1 MLRVMS
7 LRVRLLLAVLVP
19 VAALITVVG
28 YEAVA
33 RAAVAADARSEL
45 ARTEALERLAT
56 AQSLN
61 VLPEP
66 ATVAADI
73 RGMGVGV
80 DPLYQLV
87 LDGYWRTFTLDY
99 QAADDARR
107 QMDGPARAVMGQAAW
122 DAFERQRAAV
132 EELVGAVDG
141 GMVDPAL
148 VAAAEAARRDADLSL
163 ADLAQASSSDAWIT
177 YMSSIDAMR
186 AGQVEF
192 AHLFPTLAGLPVAT
206 ADQLAQLSGERAN
219 ATERVVLGLRADLRT
234 QVADVL
240 ASDDNVRWT
249 EAVAR
254 GQDIA
259 AGRAQPMELG
269 ELTDLMGRALNLQ
282 QRIMDIASQAL
293 AQVRAELAAT
303 AASAEG
309 SRRQLLAFGG
319 GFTLLALALTG
330 WILRSI
336 TGPLRRLTERV
347 AAVASGEIE
356 GDRVTIG
363 GHDEL
368 ARLGA
373 TIEDVADGL
382 RHLERQ
388 IMAMTA
394 GDLDDPSLRMAAPG
408 PVGAFVQQRVDDLR
422 LASGRL
428 RVAASSDPLTGLLNR
443 RALTEAVLGRGPRS
457 GDLGVLYLDLD
468 RFKAVN
474 DRHGHHHGD
483 AVLQAVA
490 ARLSRLVREG
500 DLVAR
505 IGGDEFIVVV
515 AGMNADA
522 VAVLTSRI
530 ELAVTEPISV
540 DGVRHRVGCSIGLSW
555 LGPADDLAAALEQA
569 DRRMLETKSDRQRRH
584 RR

>member
-1 MLRVMS
+1 MLRAIS
-7 LRVRLLLAVLVP
+7 LRVRLLLTVLVP
-19 VAALITVVG
+19 VAALVTVVG
-28 YEAVA
+28 YDVVA
-33 RAAVAADARSEL
+33 RTGEAAAARSEL

-61 VLPEP
+61 VLPEG
-66 ATVAADI
+66 AAVAAEVKA
-73 RGMGVGV
+73 MGATV

-87 LDGYWRTFTLDY
+87 LDTYWQSFSVNF
-99 QAADDARR
+99 QAADDGRR
-107 QMDGPARAVMGQAAW
+107 QMAGPARTMMGQPAW
-122 DAFERQRAAV
+122 DAFERQRATVEALVAAV
-132 EELVGAVDG
+132 EG
-141 GMVDPAL
+141 GSVDPAL
-148 VAAAEAARRDADLSL
+148 VTAADTARRDADLAL

-192 AHLFPTLAGLPVAT
+192 ARLFPTLAGIPVAT

-219 ATERVVLGLRADLRT
+219 ATERVVLGLPADLRA

-240 ASDDNVRWT
+240 ASEDNTRWT
-249 EAVAR
+249 EAVTR
-254 GQDIA
+254 GQDVA
-259 AGRAQPMELG
+259 AGRAEPMGLNELM
-269 ELTDLMGRALNLQ
+269 DLMGRALNLQ
-282 QRIMDIASQAL
+282 QRIMQIASEAVG
-293 AQVRAELAAT
+293 QVRAELAAT
-303 AASAEG
+303 ADSAEQA
-309 SRRQLLAFGG
+309 RHQLIAFGG
-319 GFTLLALALTG
+319 GFTVLALALTG

-347 AAVASGEIE
+347 AAVANGEIE

-388 IMAMTA
+388 IMAMAA
-394 GDLDDPSLRMAAPG
+394 GDLDDPSLRMPAPG
-408 PVGAFVQQRVDDLR
+408 PVGAYVQQRVDDLR

-443 RALTEAVLGRGPRS
+443 RALTEAVLDRGPRT
-457 GDLGVLYLDLD
+457 GDMAVLYLDLD
-468 RFKAVN
+468 RFKMVN
-474 DRHGHHHGD
+474 DEHGHHHGD

-505 IGGDEFIVVV
+505 IGGDEFIVVL
-515 AGMNADA
+515 ANMNAEA

-540 DGVRHRVGCSIGLSW
+540 EGVSHRVGCSIGLSW

-569 DRRMLETKSDRQRRH
+569 DQRMLEAKAGRH
-584 RR
+584 RRFRR

>member
-1 MLRVMS
+1 MLRAIS
-7 LRVRLLLAVLVP
+7 LRVRLLLTVLVP
-19 VAALITVVG
+19 VAALVTVVG
-28 YEAVA
+28 YDVVA
-33 RAAVAADARSEL
+33 RTEEATAARSEL
-45 ARTEALERLAT
+45 ARTEALERLAS

-61 VLPEP
+61 VLPE
-66 ATVAADI
+66 AAAVAAEVKA
-73 RGMGVGV
+73 MGVSV
-80 DPLYQLV
+80 NPVYQLV
-87 LDGYWRTFTLDY
+87 LDTYWQSFAVNF
-99 QAADDARR
+99 QAADDVRR
-107 QMDGPARAVMGQAAW
+107 QMAGPARAMIGDTAW

-132 EELVGAVDG
+132 EPLVAAVG
-141 GMVDPAL
+141 SGPLDPAL
-148 VAAAEAARRDADLSL
+148 VSTAEAARRDADLAL

-192 AHLFPTLAGLPVAT
+192 SRLFPTLAGIPVAS
-206 ADQLAQLSGERAN
+206 ADQLAQLAGERTN
-219 ATERVVLGLRADLRT
+219 ATERVVLGLPLDLRA

-240 ASDDNVRWT
+240 ASDDNTRWT

-254 GQDIA
+254 GQDVA
-259 AGRAQPMELG
+259 AGRAGPMTLN
-269 ELTDLMGRALNLQ
+269 ELTDLMTRALNLQ
-282 QRIMDIASQAL
+282 QRIMQIASEAV
-293 AQVRAELAAT
+293 ANVRAELTAT
-303 AASAEG
+303 ADRAEQA
-309 SRRQLLAFGG
+309 RHQLIAFGG
-319 GFTLLALALTG
+319 GFTVLALALTG

-347 AAVASGEIE
+347 AAVANGEIE

-388 IMAMTA
+388 IMAMAA
-394 GDLDDPSLRMAAPG
+394 GDLDDPSLRMPAPG
-408 PVGAFVQQRVDDLR
+408 PVGAYVQQRVDDLR

-443 RALTEAVLGRGPRS
+443 RALDEALLGRGPRT
-457 GDLGVLYLDLD
+457 GDMAVLYLDLD

-474 DRHGHHHGD
+474 DQHGHHHGD

-490 ARLSRLVREG
+490 ARLSRLIREG

-505 IGGDEFIVVV
+505 IGGDEFIMVL
-515 AGMNADA
+515 AGMDA
-522 VAVLTSRI
+522 ETVAVLTSRV

-540 DGVRHRVGCSIGLSW
+540 DGVTHRVGCSVGLSW
-555 LGPADDLAAALEQA
+555 LGPADDLAVALDEA
-569 DRRMLETKSDRQRRH
+569 DQRMLDAKNGRH
-584 RR
+584 RKYRR

>member
-1 MLRVMS
+1 MLSAIS
-7 LRVRLLLAVLVP
+7 LRVRLLLTVLVP
-19 VAALITVVG
+19 VVALVTVVG
-28 YEAVA
+28 YDAAARIEVA
-33 RAAVAADARSEL
+33 TEARSEL
-45 ARTEALERLAT
+45 ARTEALEQLAR

-61 VLPEP
+61 VLPEAASV
-66 ATVAADI
+66 ATQA
-73 RGMGVGV
+73 RGMDVS
-80 DPLYQLV
+80 PLYRIV
-87 LDGYWRTFTLDY
+87 LDTYWQTFAVNF
-99 QAADDARR
+99 QAADDVRR
-107 QMDGPARAVMGQAAW
+107 QMAGPARAMVGEATW
-122 DAFERQRAAV
+122 EAFERQRSSTDALVAAV
-132 EELVGAVDG
+132 EVGSVSPD
-141 GMVDPAL
+141 L
-148 VAAAEAARRDADLSL
+148 LTAAEAARRAADLTL

-192 AHLFPTLAGLPVAT
+192 ARLFPTLAGIPVAT
-206 ADQLAQLSGERAN
+206 ADQLAQLSGERSN
-219 ATERVVLGLRADLRT
+219 ATERVVLGLPPDLRA
-234 QVADVL
+234 QVAQVL
-240 ASDDNVRWT
+240 ASDDNTKWT

-254 GQDIA
+254 GQGIA
-259 AGRAQPMELG
+259 AGRDEPMGLN

-282 QRIMDIASQAL
+282 QRIMQIASEAV

-303 AASAEG
+303 ADGADR
-309 SRRQLLAFGG
+309 SRHQLLLVGG
-319 GFTLLALALTG
+319 GFTVLALALTG

-356 GDRVTIG
+356 GDPVAIG

-388 IMAMTA
+388 IMAMAA
-394 GDLDDPSLRMAAPG
+394 GDLDDPSLRMPAPG
-408 PVGAFVQQRVDDLR
+408 LVGAYVQQRVDDLR

-443 RALTEAVLGRGPRS
+443 RALTEAVLERGPRA
-457 GDLGVLYLDLD
+457 GDLAVLYLDLD

-474 DRHGHHHGD
+474 DEHGHHHGD

-490 ARLSRLVREG
+490 ARLGRLVREG

-505 IGGDEFIVVV
+505 IGGDEFIVVLAAV
-515 AGMNADA
+515 DADT

-540 DGVRHRVGCSIGLSW
+540 EGITHRVGCSIGLSW
-555 LGPADDLAAALEQA
+555 LGPAEDLAVALEQA
-569 DRRMLETKSDRQRRH
+569 DQRMLAAKAGRDRKFRR
-584 RR
+584 

>member
-1 MLRVMS
+1 MLRAIS
-7 LRVRLLLAVLVP
+7 LRVRLLLTVLVP
-19 VAALITVVG
+19 VAALVTVVG
-28 YEAVA
+28 YDVVA
-33 RAAVAADARSEL
+33 RTEEATAARSEL
-45 ARTEALERLAT
+45 ARTEALERLAS

-61 VLPEP
+61 VLPE
-66 ATVAADI
+66 AAAVAAEVKA
-73 RGMGVGV
+73 MGVSV
-80 DPLYQLV
+80 NPVYQLV
-87 LDGYWRTFTLDY
+87 LDTYWQSFAVNF
-99 QAADDARR
+99 QAADDVRR
-107 QMDGPARAVMGQAAW
+107 QMAGPARAMIGDTAW

-132 EELVGAVDG
+132 EPLVAAVG
-141 GMVDPAL
+141 SGPLDPAL
-148 VAAAEAARRDADLSL
+148 VSTAEAARRDADLAL

-192 AHLFPTLAGLPVAT
+192 SRLFPTLAGIPVAS
-206 ADQLAQLSGERAN
+206 ADQLAQLAGERTN
-219 ATERVVLGLRADLRT
+219 ATERVVLGLPLDLRA

-240 ASDDNVRWT
+240 ASDDNTRWT

-254 GQDIA
+254 GQDVA
-259 AGRAQPMELG
+259 AGRAGPMTLN
-269 ELTDLMGRALNLQ
+269 ELTDLMTRALNLQ
-282 QRIMDIASQAL
+282 QRIMQIASEAV
-293 AQVRAELAAT
+293 ANVRAELTAT
-303 AASAEG
+303 ADRAEQA
-309 SRRQLLAFGG
+309 RHQLIAFGG
-319 GFTLLALALTG
+319 GFTVLALALTG

-347 AAVASGEIE
+347 AAVANGEIE

-388 IMAMTA
+388 IMAMAA
-394 GDLDDPSLRMAAPG
+394 GDLDDPSLRMPAPG
-408 PVGAFVQQRVDDLR
+408 PVGAYVQQRVDDLR

-428 RVAASSDPLTGLLNR
+428 RVAAASDPLTGLLNR
-443 RALTEAVLGRGPRS
+443 RALTEAVLDRGPRT
-457 GDLGVLYLDLD
+457 GDMAVLYLDLD

-474 DRHGHHHGD
+474 DQHGHHHGD

-515 AGMNADA
+515 ANMNAEA

-540 DGVRHRVGCSIGLSW
+540 EGVTHRVGCSIGLSW

-569 DRRMLETKSDRQRRH
+569 DHRMLEAKAGRH
-584 RR
+584 RRFRR

>member
-1 MLRVMS
+1 MLRAIS
-7 LRVRLLLAVLVP
+7 LRVRLLLTVLVP
-19 VAALITVVG
+19 VAALVTVVG
-28 YEAVA
+28 YDVVA
-33 RAAVAADARSEL
+33 RTEEATAARSEL
-45 ARTEALERLAT
+45 ARTEALERLAS

-61 VLPEP
+61 VLPE
-66 ATVAADI
+66 AAAVAAEVKA
-73 RGMGVGV
+73 MGVSV
-80 DPLYQLV
+80 NPVYQLV
-87 LDGYWRTFTLDY
+87 LDTYWQSFAVNF
-99 QAADDARR
+99 QAADDVRR
-107 QMDGPARAVMGQAAW
+107 QMAGPARAMIGDTAW

-132 EELVGAVDG
+132 EPLVAAVG
-141 GMVDPAL
+141 SGPLDPAL
-148 VAAAEAARRDADLSL
+148 VSTAEAARRDADLAL

-192 AHLFPTLAGLPVAT
+192 SRLFPTLAGIPVAS
-206 ADQLAQLSGERAN
+206 ADQLAQLAGERTN
-219 ATERVVLGLRADLRT
+219 ATERVVLGLPLDLRA

-240 ASDDNVRWT
+240 ASDDNTRWT

-254 GQDIA
+254 GQDVA
-259 AGRAQPMELG
+259 AGRAGPMTLN
-269 ELTDLMGRALNLQ
+269 ELTDLMTRALNLQ
-282 QRIMDIASQAL
+282 QRIMQIASEAV
-293 AQVRAELAAT
+293 ANVRAELTAT
-303 AASAEG
+303 ADRAEQACH
-309 SRRQLLAFGG
+309 QLIAFGG
-319 GFTLLALALTG
+319 GFTVLALALTG

-347 AAVASGEIE
+347 AAVANGEIE

-388 IMAMTA
+388 IMAMAA
-394 GDLDDPSLRMAAPG
+394 GDLDDPSLRMPAPG
-408 PVGAFVQQRVDDLR
+408 PVGAYVQQRVDDLR

-428 RVAASSDPLTGLLNR
+428 RVAAASDPLTGLLNR
-443 RALTEAVLGRGPRS
+443 RALTEAVLDRGPRT
-457 GDLGVLYLDLD
+457 GDMAVLYLDLD

-474 DRHGHHHGD
+474 DQHGHHHGD

-515 AGMNADA
+515 ANMNAEA

-540 DGVRHRVGCSIGLSW
+540 EGVTHRVGCSIGLSW

-569 DRRMLETKSDRQRRH
+569 DHRMLEAKAGRH
-584 RR
+584 RRFRR

>member
-1 MLRVMS
+1 MLRAIS
-7 LRVRLLLAVLVP
+7 LRVRLLLTVLVP
-19 VAALITVVG
+19 VAALVTVVG

-33 RAAVAADARSEL
+33 RSEVAADARSEL

-61 VLPEP
+61 VLPEA
-66 ATVAADI
+66 ATVAVEV
-73 RGMGVGV
+73 RGMGVSV
-80 DPLYQLV
+80 NPLYQLV
-87 LDGYWRTFTLDY
+87 LDTYWQSFALNF
-99 QAADDARR
+99 QAADDVRR
-107 QMDGPARAVMGQAAW
+107 QMDGPARDMMGEATW

-132 EELVGAVDG
+132 DVLVAAVDSG
-141 GMVDPAL
+141 SLDPAL
-148 VAAAEAARRDADLSL
+148 VSAAEAARREADLNL

-192 AHLFPTLAGLPVAT
+192 ARLFPTLAGIPVAS
-206 ADQLAQLSGERAN
+206 ADQLAQLSGERIN
-219 ATERVVLGLRADLRT
+219 ATERVVLGLPADLRAE
-234 QVADVL
+234 VADVL
-240 ASDDNVRWT
+240 ASDDNTTWT
-249 EAVAR
+249 AAVAR

-259 AGRAQPMELG
+259 AGRAEPMDLN

-282 QRIMDIASQAL
+282 QRIMQIASEAVG
-293 AQVRAELAAT
+293 QVRAELTAT
-303 AASAEG
+303 AAQAEE
-309 SRRQLLAFGG
+309 SRRQLVAFGG
-319 GFTLLALALTG
+319 GFTVLALALTG

-356 GDRVTIG
+356 GERVTIG

-388 IMAMTA
+388 IMAMAA
-394 GDLDDPSLRMAAPG
+394 GDLDDPSLRMPAPG
-408 PVGAFVQQRVDDLR
+408 PVGAYVQQRVDDLR

-443 RALTEAVLGRGPRS
+443 RALTEALLERGPRT
-457 GDLGVLYLDLD
+457 GDLAVLYLDLD

-474 DRHGHHHGD
+474 DQHGHHHGD

-490 ARLSRLVREG
+490 ARLGRLVREG

-505 IGGDEFIVVV
+505 IGGDEFIVVL
-515 AGMNADA
+515 ASMDA
-522 VAVLTSRI
+522 ETVAVLTSRI

-540 DGVRHRVGCSIGLSW
+540 EGVKHRVGCSIGLSW
-555 LGPADDLAAALEQA
+555 LGPADDLAAALDQA
-569 DRRMLETKSDRQRRH
+569 DQRMLEAKSGRH
-584 RR
+584 RRYRR